1 MQLSSTLLL
10 LVLALVAFLAVATAQ
25 EDASVV
31 APPTQ
36 EELAKMPV
44 KKLRQF
50 LAARGLECKGCAEK
64 EDFVKMA
71 FDNKDTPLKQAAE
84 PAAAAA
90 APEDDSPEAKR
101 KKDKEMEDL
110 MASLRS
116 SGLGDGIKMFTKD
129 DFAGLS
135 PEQMAEKFGGGGG
148 GGGGRGRGG
157 SSGRGSKGGSA
168 GSRGKGGSSS
178 RAKGGSSSSS
188 GGGKSSKPSSKPSQK
203 IKEEEGDVL
212 DL

>member
-1 MQLSSTLLL
+1 MQLSSTLFL

-90 APEDDSPEAKR
+90 APEDDSPEAKQ

-148 GGGGRGRGG
+148 GGGRGRGG

-168 GSRGKGGSSS
+168 GSRGKGDSSS
-178 RAKGGSSSSS
+178 RSKGGSSS

>member
-1 MQLSSTLLL
+1 MMRMLSALLL
-10 LVLALVAFLAVATAQ
+10 LLCVLAHLAAAQ
-25 EDASVV
+25 EDAV
-31 APPTQ
+31 PTQ

-71 FDNKDTPLKQAAE
+71 FANKDTPLKQAAE
-84 PAAAAA
+84 PAAT
-90 APEDDSPEAKR
+90 PEDDSPEAKR

-110 MASLRS
+110 MASLRG

-148 GGGGRGRGG
+148 MGGGGGRGRGG
-157 SSGRGSKGGSA
+157 GSGRGNKGGGA
-168 GSRGKGGSSS
+168 GSRGKSGSSS
-178 RAKGGSSSSS
+178 RSKGG
-188 GGGKSSKPSSKPSQK
+188 KPSSKPSKK
-203 IKEEEGDVL
+203 IQEEEGDVM